1 MNKMKLLFT
10 VLIDVLALVAF
21 LTSVY
26 VLMFKD
32 LNQWQSNLATALCVI
47 SLPVFF
53 YSIFTQLTFK
63 KYGDMQKQD
72 EKRWDR
78 EEEAMKDEVNN
89 NEIN

>member
-1 MNKMKLLFT
+1 MNKKKL
-10 VLIDVLALVAF
+10 VLTIIIDMVALVLF
-21 LTSVY
+21 FGSVY

-32 LNQWQSNLATALCVI
+32 LSQWQSNLATAICVI

-72 EKRWDR
+72 EKRWDK
-78 EEEAMKDEVNN
+78 ED
-89 NEIN
+89 NEKSATNT

>member
-1 MNKMKLLFT
+1 MNKKKLLLT
-10 VLIDVLALVAF
+10 IIIDIVALVLLF
-21 LTSVY
+21 GSVY

-32 LNQWQSNLATALCVI
+32 LSQWQSNLATAICVI

-72 EKRWDR
+72 EKRWDK
-78 EEEAMKDEVNN
+78 EEEALKDESNN
-89 NEIN
+89 NE

>member
-1 MNKMKLLFT
+1 MNKKKLILTIIIDIVALILF
-10 VLIDVLALVAF
+10 F
-21 LTSVY
+21 GSVY

-32 LNQWQSNLATALCVI
+32 LSQWQSNLATALCII

-53 YSIFTQLTFK
+53 YSIFTQITFK

-78 EEEAMKDEVNN
+78 EDSED
-89 NEIN
+89 NEKSATNM

>member
-1 MNKMKLLFT
+1 MNKKKLLLT
-10 VLIDVLALVAF
+10 IIIDMVALVSFFGA
-21 LTSVY
+21 VY
-26 VLMFKD
+26 ALMFKD
-32 LNQWQSNLATALCVI
+32 LNQGQSNIATVLCVI

-78 EEEAMKDEVNN
+78 EDDAF
-89 NEIN
+89 NEK

>member
-1 MNKMKLLFT
+1 MNKKKLILTIIIDIVALILF
-10 VLIDVLALVAF
+10 F
-21 LTSVY
+21 GSVY

-32 LNQWQSNLATALCVI
+32 LSQWQSNLATAICVI

-72 EKRWDR
+72 EKRWDKEER
-78 EEEAMKDEVNN
+78 EEKEESATNV
-89 NEIN
+89 

>member
-1 MNKMKLLFT
+1 MNKSKIIIT
-10 VLIDVLALVAF
+10 ILIDIIAIAAFALGIYA
-21 LTSVY
+21 
-26 VLMFKD
+26 LMFKD
-32 LNQWQSNLATALCVI
+32 LNQLQSNIATAVCVI

-78 EEEAMKDEVNN
+78 EEREEKEESAKM
-89 NEIN
+89 

>member
-1 MNKMKLLFT
+1 MNRKKLILTIIIDIVALILF
-10 VLIDVLALVAF
+10 F
-21 LTSVY
+21 GSVY
-26 VLMFKD
+26 ILMFKD
-32 LNQWQSNLATALCVI
+32 LSQWQSNLATAICVI

-78 EEEAMKDEVNN
+78 EDSED
-89 NEIN
+89 NEKSATNM

>member
-1 MNKMKLLFT
+1 MNKKKLLLT
-10 VLIDVLALVAF
+10 IIIDIVAVVLLGG
-21 LTSVY
+21 SVY

-32 LNQWQSNLATALCVI
+32 LSQWQSNLATAICVI

-72 EKRWDR
+72 EKRWDK
-78 EEEAMKDEVNN
+78 ED
-89 NEIN
+89 NEKSATNM

>member
-1 MNKMKLLFT
+1 MNKKKL
-10 VLIDVLALVAF
+10 VLTIIIDIVALVLF
-21 LTSVY
+21 FGSVY

-32 LNQWQSNLATALCVI
+32 LSQWQSNLATAICVI

-72 EKRWDR
+72 EKRWDK
-78 EEEAMKDEVNN
+78 ED
-89 NEIN
+89 NEKSATNM

>member
-1 MNKMKLLFT
+1 MNRKKLILTIIIDIVALILF
-10 VLIDVLALVAF
+10 F
-21 LTSVY
+21 GSVY
-26 VLMFKD
+26 ILMFKD
-32 LNQWQSNLATALCVI
+32 LSQWQSNLATAICVI

-78 EEEAMKDEVNN
+78 EDSED
-89 NEIN
+89 NEKSDTNL